1 MREYY
6 SRVLAYIACGAS
18 IAAGTYTQYFSY
30 GILWM
35 VPYALLYPH
44 LAYHLG
50 QRFRQHDPRKVTR
63 ALLAVDAVHCGL
75 GMALLGFSVVP
86 SLMFLLV
93 LSFTALVIGGLRL
106 LGMALLVS
114 ASSAL
119 LVAVLVA
126 PPLLGNTP
134 VEVAAVSILFCGLYI
149 CITAF
154 FGHQQGLR
162 LAQVR
167 QEIAREQEKA
177 ARLARNLAKYLSP
190 QVWEMIFS
198 GKKSVRL
205 ETQRKKLTVFFS
217 DIRGFTELSEE
228 LEAEALTDLLNNYL
242 NEMSK
247 IALKYGGTIDKF
259 VGDCVMVFFGDPSTQ
274 GAKKDAVAAVSMGI
288 AMRKHMKVL
297 RQQWRAQGITKPLE
311 IRMGINTGYCTVGNF
326 GADTRMD
333 YTIIGREVNLASRL
347 ESASEAGEILIS
359 TRNLLADQGR
369 DHVPRQGPDRGQG
382 LQPPGADLPGGGLA
396 PRPRRRAQLRRARIA
411 RLLHVPGHQQHPE
424 LRQGTG
430 HPGPATGR
438 RTPARQGHPLSSS
451 NAAGS
456 SSRHSG
462 AVRGP
467 LACSARNSSAETR
480 QDCSRA
486 QRPQAW
492 RSSASAWRQA
502 SPRSSCMTP
511 VTPCCNTSSGPGT
524 AKAATGTPQARASS
538 ITRP

>member
-1 MREYY
+1 M
-6 SRVLAYIACGAS
+6 
-18 IAAGTYTQYFSY
+18 
-30 GILWM
+30 
-35 VPYALLYPH
+35 
-44 LAYHLG
+44 
-50 QRFRQHDPRKVTR
+50 TR

-359 TRNLLADQGR
+359 HETYSLIKDVIMCRDKGQIAVKGFSRPVQIYQVVDSRRDLGARPATSSTNCPASPCTWTPTTSRTTTRNGSSRPCNRPPNACATRSSSKFVERRRQFVAPFRRSPWAARLQRQELLR
-369 DHVPRQGPDRGQG
+369 RN
-382 LQPPGADLPGGGLA
+382 PPGLLPRPAPAGLHPAPAPGG
-396 PRPRRRAQLRRARIA
+396 R
-411 RLLHVPGHQQHPE
+411 
-424 LRQGTG
+424 LRQD
-430 HPGPATGR
+430 P
-438 RTPARQGHPLSSS
+438 
-451 NAAGS
+451 
-456 SSRHSG
+456 
-462 AVRGP
+462 
-467 LACSARNSSAETR
+467 
-480 QDCSRA
+480 RA
-486 QRPQAW
+486 
-492 RSSASAWRQA
+492 
-502 SPRSSCMTP
+502 
-511 VTPCCNTSSGPGT
+511 
-524 AKAATGTPQARASS
+524 
-538 ITRP
+538 

>member
-1 MREYY
+1 MKPTLPDRSPTSRSVASMREYY

-63 ALLAVDAVHCGL
+63 VLLAVDAVHCGL
-75 GMALLGFSVVP
+75 GMA
-86 SLMFLLV
+86 
-93 LSFTALVIGGLRL
+93 L

-359 TRNLLADQGR
+359 HETYSLIKDVIMCR
-369 DHVPRQGPDRGQG
+369 DKGQIAVKG
-382 LQPPGADLPGGGLA
+382 FSRPVQIYQVVDSRRDLGAAPSYVEHELPGFSMYLDTNNIQNYDKERVIQA
-396 PRPRRRAQLRRARIA
+396 LQQAAERLRDKVI
-411 RLLHVPGHQQHPE
+411 L
-424 LRQGTG
+424 
-430 HPGPATGR
+430 
-438 RTPARQGHPLSSS
+438 
-451 NAAGS
+451 
-456 SSRHSG
+456 
-462 AVRGP
+462 
-467 LACSARNSSAETR
+467 
-480 QDCSRA
+480 
-486 QRPQAW
+486 
-492 RSSASAWRQA
+492 
-502 SPRSSCMTP
+502 
-511 VTPCCNTSSGPGT
+511 
-524 AKAATGTPQARASS
+524 
-538 ITRP
+538 